1 MGHSSSKI
9 SEPLQFASLLS
20 AGASQKEYDYVIC
33 GGGTAGCVLA
43 SRLSE
48 NPETSVLL
56 LEAGKSDQDHL
67 FSRIP
72 LTFARLFKSDA
83 DWDYETILQDG
94 LGGRTSH
101 CPRGKMLGGCSSIN
115 ASVYHR
121 CSPEDFDE
129 WALAAGEGWG
139 YKSLK
144 KYFHKSEHYIPSPNH
159 PHVDKSL
166 HSDSGP
172 WFTSHCESAPVNG
185 RIIKACMEA
194 GVPRSYDF
202 NTDAGTIGVSH
213 FVGTVDPSGQR
224 SSTSAAYLTKQVLS
238 RPNLTVATSVMVE
251 KILLEQQDDGYV
263 RAVGVVLST
272 SRDGVQYSA
281 RAKKEVV
288 LSAGVIGSPQILML
302 SGLGPREELERH
314 GITPVCI
321 LPQVGKSLQDHFS
334 TGTLNLRAKPGM
346 TWDHLHN
353 PLPGLLAF
361 MRWFLTGGGPLAG
374 VGTQVALFARS
385 DDNRLKINR
394 HDNRSTLLD
403 VTSGPNSPDI
413 EIVIAPFLAV
423 NNGKTKTAGQ
433 WGLTTAAVL
442 LKPLSEGSLTL
453 TSPSVYDHPIID
465 PGYLSHKN
473 DLPVLIKATRL
484 ILEIAHSE
492 PLLETLDLPAETTMD
507 NIFWPGNRNSDSLSD
522 DDIAVWLRKN
532 GQSPWHLTSTA
543 KMGKSAADSVVD
555 KDLRVHGVRGLRVV
569 DASVFPKQL
578 SGHPCA
584 VVVAV
589 AERASDM
596 IKGII

>member
-72 LTFARLFKSDA
+72 LTFARF
-83 DWDYETILQDG
+83 LQDG

-144 KYFHKSEHYIPSPNH
+144 SSYFHKSEHYIPSPNH

-302 SGLGPREELERH
+302 SVLGPREELERH
-314 GITPVCI
+314 GITQYAFF
-321 LPQVGKSLQDHFS
+321 LKSEKSLQDHFS

-374 VGTQVALFARS
+374 VGNT
-385 DDNRLKINR
+385 N
-394 HDNRSTLLD
+394 
-403 VTSGPNSPDI
+403 I
-413 EIVIAPFLAV
+413 EI
-423 NNGKTKTAGQ
+423 TKTAGQ
-433 WGLTTAAVL
+433 WGLTTVSLNRKAAVL
-442 LKPLSEGSLTL
+442 AQNRLSEGTL
-453 TSPSVYDHPIID
+453 YDHPIID